1 MDENDNTLACK
12 TLYNWAF
19 KPDDWF
25 VDIVLGN
32 SDFRYRICTLKN
44 YSAQKIDQIV
54 YDIYNTVHVHRTEL
68 ESKEKAFINKKKYLL
83 LQEENVN
90 NTLQITL
97 DGEYALK
104 ELIDKYKIYT
114 LISWMHLGKNQK
126 IFKHCIMEK
135 HKLLEQIFPLAD
147 LSIRKVIGA
156 KVFKPFSQEFSEAVS
171 NAWMSIIKYLTK
183 IDTSKVMFSIFVKIA
198 HRSAIFYR
206 VTLLKHTYNNT
217 SINNILSS
225 NEESNEDL
233 FINSVIH
240 NNVTLQDDS
249 DSEYDA
255 IDKEIEEF
263 IDNSSSDCYIEDQHS
278 EIDEM
283 IYTIDENKG
292 SVLQQNIIAKS
303 YDILSGK
310 IKKLCYEKIFAEF
323 FIDLINNQINEE
335 VLKKHVNVI
344 MNVIDTA
351 NKDSSVL
358 TDDEANEKLYKF
370 FKDWMKD
377 KIKVKLIRFANTDQ
391 TSSFMQDQISEAI
404 KREKTIIKYLKDN
417 KHEMIKNF
425 LLYKN
430 KCLDFIV

>member
-1 MDENDNTLACK
+1 
-12 TLYNWAF
+12 
-19 KPDDWF
+19 
-25 VDIVLGN
+25 
-32 SDFRYRICTLKN
+32 
-44 YSAQKIDQIV
+44 
-54 YDIYNTVHVHRTEL
+54 
-68 ESKEKAFINKKKYLL
+68 
-83 LQEENVN
+83 
-90 NTLQITL
+90 
-97 DGEYALK
+97 
-104 ELIDKYKIYT
+104 
-114 LISWMHLGKNQK
+114 
-126 IFKHCIMEK
+126 
-135 HKLLEQIFPLAD
+135 
-147 LSIRKVIGA
+147 
-156 KVFKPFSQEFSEAVS
+156 
-171 NAWMSIIKYLTK
+171 
-183 IDTSKVMFSIFVKIA
+183 
-198 HRSAIFYR
+198 
-206 VTLLKHTYNNT
+206 
-217 SINNILSS
+217 
-225 NEESNEDL
+225 
-233 FINSVIH
+233 
-240 NNVTLQDDS
+240 
-249 DSEYDA
+249 
-255 IDKEIEEF
+255 
-263 IDNSSSDCYIEDQHS
+263 
-278 EIDEM
+278 M

-391 TSSFMQDQISEAI
+391 TSSFIQDQISEAI